1 MENMLR
7 RIVATLF
14 LVAVGGGLLLAGPH
28 LARGMEKVTF
38 RHGEQTLQVEG
49 KVLAEDRQGGV
60 LLLGRDGRM
69 WTISAD
75 ELMRRETTDE
85 PFTPFSKEELG
96 KRLQAELGPEFQ
108 LYTTKHYVLCYNTS
122 DAFARWTGA
131 MFERLYRAFHTFWD
145 RKRFELHEPEFPLVA
160 LVFAERSSFKRYA
173 QDALGEAVDEV
184 IGFYNQR
191 TNRMVL
197 VDLTGVAPQRRR
209 FMTSREIRRLLSRPG
224 AERTVA
230 TVIHEA
236 THQIA
241 FNTGLQRRFS
251 DMPVWVSEGLAMYFE
266 VPDLKSKRGWR
277 GLGKVNPVRAKGFR
291 RYLSKRPRD
300 SLVQL
305 MKDDKR
311 FRDPFQMHHAYDEAW
326 AWYFFLMKT
335 RPRQMVQYHQ
345 LLAKKPVLRWDSP
358 EQRLEDFTSVF
369 GPIPPLEKAF
379 FRFLKTLR

>member
-1 MENMLR
+1 VTR
-7 RIVATLF
+7 RILAMLA
-14 LVAVGGGLLLAGPH
+14 LVALCGGVSPGGTRCAW
-28 LARGMEKVTF
+28 GMEKVTF
-38 RHGEQTLQVEG
+38 RHQDHSLQVEG

-69 WTISAD
+69 WTIGAD
-75 ELMRRETTDE
+75 ELLQRETTPE
-85 PFTPFSKEELG
+85 PFIPFSKEELG
-96 KRLQAELGPEFQ
+96 KRLLAELGPGFQ
-108 LYTTKHYVLCYNTS
+108 LYSTKHYLICYNTS

-131 MFERLYRAFHTFWD
+131 MFERLYRAFHTFWK
-145 RKRFELHEPEFPLVA
+145 RKRFQLHEPEFPLVA
-160 LVFAERSSFKRYA
+160 LVFADRASFERYA
-173 QDALGEAVDEV
+173 REALGDAVKEV

-209 FMTSREIRRLLSRPG
+209 YMTSREIRRLLSRPG

-241 FNTGLQRRFS
+241 YNTGLQRRFS
-251 DMPVWVSEGLAMYFE
+251 DVPVWVSEGLAMYFE
-266 VPDLKSKRGWR
+266 VPDLKSSRGWR
-277 GLGKVNPVRAKGFR
+277 GLGKVNPVRARGFLQ
-291 RYLSKRPRD
+291 YFPKRPPD

-311 FRDPFQMHHAYDEAW
+311 FRDPQQMHHAYDEAW

-335 RPRQMVQYHQ
+335 RPQQMVQYHQ
-345 LLAKKPVLRWDSP
+345 LLAQKPVLRWDTP
-358 EQRLEDFTSVF
+358 QKRLEEFTGIF
-369 GPIPPLEKAF
+369 GPLPPLEKAF
-379 FRFLKTLR
+379 FRFLKSLR